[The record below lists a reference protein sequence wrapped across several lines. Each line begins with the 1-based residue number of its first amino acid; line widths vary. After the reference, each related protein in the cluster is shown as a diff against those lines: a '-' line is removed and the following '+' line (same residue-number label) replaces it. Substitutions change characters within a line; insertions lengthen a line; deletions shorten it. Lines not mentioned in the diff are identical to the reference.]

1 MIKLYF
7 IPITLL
13 YILFNI
19 SIVYA
24 EDIDSVVFGEITISV
39 NNYILEY
46 TGYQDGSMLSSSA
59 SDLII
64 FVDQNLTSS
73 QTEIKF
79 TFATD
84 FSSQAGISG
93 SGELIK
99 LNFTASVGF
108 AWADIK
114 IEDSSNLRNFEN
126 DKLNWS
132 NFWRL
137 NGKIIIQL

>member
-1 MIKLYF
+1 MI
-7 IPITLL
+7 IIS
-13 YILFNI
+13 FN
-19 SIVYA
+19 YY
-24 EDIDSVVFGEITISV
+24 
-39 NNYILEY
+39 NLEY

-73 QTEIKF
+73 QTEIKV

-84 FSSQAGISG
+84 FNSQAGISG

-99 LNFTASVGF
+99 LNFTASGTSATGV
-108 AWADIK
+108 DIK

-126 DKLNWS
+126 DILNWS
-132 NFWRL
+132 NSWRL
-137 NGKIIIQL
+137 NGKIIIQ